1 MTIIS
6 LNSVK
11 YRWQPRQP
19 LTLDIEAFEV
29 GSGER
34 LFLHGPSGSGKSTL
48 LNILAGVLLP
58 ESGTVQCL
66 GREINKLGNH
76 ERDRFRADHVG
87 MIFQQFNLVP
97 YLSVLENVLLP
108 CHFSARRRDNA
119 DASGSAAKDARQLLD
134 HLGLAGK
141 IGARAVTRLSVGQ
154 QQRVAVARALIGK
167 PELIIADEPT
177 SALDADRRGR
187 FLDLLLGKCE
197 ALGSTL
203 LYVSHDLSLMHH
215 FTRCVS
221 MSELNRA
228 PQEEAA

>member
-1 MTIIS
+1 MTAIA
-6 LNSVK
+6 LKDVR
-11 YRWQPRQP
+11 YRWGRGRP
-19 LTLDIEAFEV
+19 LTLDIEALEI

-34 LFLHGPSGSGKSTL
+34 MFVHGASGSGKSTL

-58 ESGTVQCL
+58 EQGTVQCL
-66 GREINKLGNH
+66 GRTINRMGNR

-108 CHFSARRRDNA
+108 CHFSARRLGDAGA
-119 DASGSAAKDARQLLD
+119 DGSAAGQARRLLD
-134 HLGLAGK
+134 SLGLAGDLVT
-141 IGARAVTRLSVGQ
+141 RAVTQLSVGQ
-154 QQRVAVARALIGK
+154 QQRAAVARALIGR

-177 SALDADRRGR
+177 SALDADRRER
-187 FLDLLLGKCE
+187 FLDLLLGECE

-203 LYVSHDLSLMHH
+203 LYVSHDLSLTKH
-215 FTRCVS
+215 FTRCIS

-228 PQEEAA
+228 PREEAA

>member
-1 MTIIS
+1 MTTIA
-6 LNSVK
+6 LTNVK
-11 YRWQPRQP
+11 YRWQPGRP
-19 LTLDIEAFEV
+19 LTLDIKAFAVED
-29 GSGER
+29 GER
-34 LFLHGPSGSGKSTL
+34 LFLYGASGSGKSTL
-48 LNILAGVLLP
+48 LNILSGVLVP
-58 ESGTVQCL
+58 EHGTVQCL
-66 GREINKLGNH
+66 GREINELGNR

-108 CHFSARRRDNA
+108 CHFSSRRRDNA
-119 DASGSAAKDARQLLD
+119 GADGLEAKEARELLD
-134 HLGLAGK
+134 HLGLAGEL
-141 IGARAVTRLSVGQ
+141 RTRTVTQLSVGQ

-177 SALDADRRGR
+177 SALDADRRGQ
-187 FLDLLLGKCE
+187 FLNLLLGQCE

-203 LYVSHDLSLMHH
+203 LYVSHDLSLMSH

-221 MSELNRA
+221 MSEINHA